1 MVATVHS
8 CRSAETGKAPMK
20 AMKAASAA
28 MKAAPKA
35 MKANIKTPF
44 AKPKAM
50 KAMKALKREPS
61 DGLLGQHAVGC
72 I

>member
-35 MKANIKTPF
+35 MKANIKTSF
-44 AKPKAM
+44 AKPRTM
-50 KAMKALKREPS
+50 KMKALKREPS
-61 DGLLGQHAVGC
+61 DLLGEHAVC
-72 I
+72 V